1 MRIGDTL
8 QQMISQFKDAG
19 VDDPILDAQVILS
32 HILNIEK
39 HRLITDREISIADNE
54 ERLIRRSV
62 KKRIKGM
69 PVAYIIGKKEFYSLE
84 FSVNRHVMIPRPETE
99 LLVDLTIFY
108 AKQNDSV
115 LDLGTGSGAI
125 AISVKYSRYDLT
137 VYASDYSEKALKV
150 AKKNTS
156 RILKRNAVKFYHGNL
171 FSPFKGMRFN
181 IIVSNPP
188 YVAPEL
194 KSSLQE
200 EILFEPEIALFAND
214 GGRDIIKG
222 IVFQSRDYLDEKGM
236 LILEIGEDMVD
247 FLDSIAVENDYSMSV
262 LSDYAGL
269 PRVAILRGQ

>member
-1 MRIGDTL
+1 MRIGDAL
-8 QQMISQFKDAG
+8 QRMISQFKNSG
-19 VDDPILDAQVILS
+19 IDDPILDAQVILS
-32 HILNIEK
+32 HILNIDR
-39 HRLITDREISIADNE
+39 HRLTTDRDMRIDDSE
-54 ERLIRRSV
+54 ESLIRRSV

-99 LLVDLTIFY
+99 LLVDLAIFY
-108 AKQNDSV
+108 AKQNDSI

-125 AISVKYSRYDLT
+125 AISVKHSRYDLT
-137 VYASDYSEKALKV
+137 VYASDKSEKALRV
-150 AKKNTS
+150 ARKNTS
-156 RILKRNAVKFYHGNL
+156 RILKRNAVKFHQGDL

-188 YVAPEL
+188 YIAPEL

-200 EILFEPEIALFAND
+200 EILFEPEGALFAD
-214 GGRDIIKG
+214 EGGQGIIRK
-222 IVFQSRDYLDEKGM
+222 IVLQSRDYLDEEGM

-247 FLDSIAVENDYSMSV
+247 FLDSIAGESDYALSV

-269 PRVAILRGQ
+269 PRVAILK